1 MDLLTLFFWFT
12 VASAIIFQVLGERGI
27 VKVGCGTLV
36 YIYLG
41 LLVVVIL
48 IQQFG
53 SRDPNSLFVRKN
65 LVIAAQVQYKLASE
79 KDLKKGLLIAKGINF
94 ASSKDVEP
102 YEIIFRSESGKEKQV
117 FLEPDYALRFGTTR
131 STYDYDGKEYIIRMD
146 TYMTNQ
152 FHENYYRPETD
163 LRQLTKFRDYYEKRY
178 E

>member
-41 LLVVVIL
+41 L
-48 IQQFG
+48 
-53 SRDPNSLFVRKN
+53 
-65 LVIAAQVQYKLASE
+65 
-79 KDLKKGLLIAKGINF
+79 
-94 ASSKDVEP
+94 
-102 YEIIFRSESGKEKQV
+102 GKEKQV

-163 LRQLTKFRDYYEKRY
+163 LKQLTELRDYYEKKY
-178 E
+178 D